1 MKLKQPITKTYLTTV
16 SVGSDIAATHT
27 NYSINYDTREEYAD
41 SRAGYYPIGCAE
53 DRTWESWS
61 KEVKPLTNDGTRDIT
76 IRIMD
81 FLINECGWEQNDA
94 ALESDWY
101 PFELQDGIHDIIN
114 KALEVK
120 E

>member
-1 MKLKQPITKTYLTTV
+1 MKTN
-16 SVGSDIAATHT
+16 THT
-27 NYSINYDTREEYAD
+27 RIT
-41 SRAGYYPIGCAE
+41 
-53 DRTWESWS
+53 
-61 KEVKPLTNDGTRDIT
+61 LTNDDTRDIT